1 MQANGLVERYNQTIQ
16 NMIRKFIGEKK
27 ESWDI
32 FLDTCTFAYNTSLQK
47 STNYTPFEVMFGQ
60 QAILPVD
67 FDDGK
72 HQNATAVLERLE
84 KDDGIK
90 YKETAEVLMSHRK
103 NVLER
108 VKSNI
113 IKAQKKQKEEY
124 DKKHA
129 KI

>member
-32 FLDTCTFAYNTSLQK
+32 FLDMCTFAYNTSLQK
-47 STNYTPFEVMFGQ
+47 STNYTPFEVMFGR

-72 HQNATAVLERLE
+72 HPNATAVLERLE
-84 KDDGIK
+84 RMM
-90 YKETAEVLMSHRK
+90 VLSTRRQQRYSCRTEKMYLRG
-103 NVLER
+103 
-108 VKSNI
+108 
-113 IKAQKKQKEEY
+113 
-124 DKKHA
+124 
-129 KI
+129 